1 MANANTNPLPSFNV
15 TNTIVTVV
23 QPTNKESLIHF
34 GKDKNGNSYCA
45 FLGVVTR
52 RPVKGEK
59 LNDKQAERNEK
70 GQWVEIVS
78 SNPGV
83 VKLMQAAKPGSRIAV
98 QDGRLSINITKEGQD
113 GQKYHSNRL
122 DAFRVQFVGKVPR
135 S

>member
-15 TNTIVTVV
+15 TNTIVTIV

-34 GKDKNGNSYCA
+34 GTDKNGNDYCA
-45 FLGVVTR
+45 FLGVVAR

-113 GQKYHSNRL
+113 GQEYHSNRL
-122 DAFRVQFVGKVPR
+122 DAFRIQFVGKVPR